1 MARARLVE
9 RQAREDRGTRV
20 LRHDRMESDEPFEL
34 PIPREETSNEGEC
47 DEASR
52 IDRLIPN
59 RFITTCMQV
68 VEYGWKSGTNR
79 SSSVERDAC
88 ASSQPLS
95 AAGAPLVVCLCFLAY
110 AISCHV
116 CVCVCVCVCARARAR
131 VCVCVFECERKP
143 LDAKLAGEVTHA
155 RASGSSHSL
164 RREPTDPT
172 ALEEAHK
179 INRRPHTSRP

>member
-9 RQAREDRGTRV
+9 QQAREDRGTRV

-34 PIPREETSNEGEC
+34 PIPREETSKEGEC

-59 RFITTCMQV
+59 RLITTGG
-68 VEYGWKSGTNR
+68 YGWKSGTNR
-79 SSSVERDAC
+79 SSSVERQRTLRELGATSLPQEPLLSC
-88 ASSQPLS
+88 ALLS
-95 AAGAPLVVCLCFLAY
+95 RIRNLLPRVCL
-110 AISCHV
+110 
-116 CVCVCVCVCARARAR
+116 CVCVCVCARARAR
-131 VCVCVFECERKP
+131 VCVFECERKP

-179 INRRPHTSRP
+179 INRRPHRP